1 MTTSNEHQLQQE
13 KIEIEKLESDLKF
26 QKKWLE
32 DVEKRNTVY
41 YKLQK
46 ELKPL
51 KKTFP
56 RI

>member
-41 YKLQK
+41 
-46 ELKPL
+46 
-51 KKTFP
+51 
-56 RI
+56 